1 MIVSDDKACR
11 LPAVHCAMR
20 ANRRWWLD
28 AWCRVPYPIV
38 PVYAALLI
46 ALGWFAGEQWR
57 NPPCHVSVGCAGGA
71 CGTGAN
77 GFLSAKRGEAGS
89 RCGT

>member
-11 LPAVHCAMR
+11 LPASIAHEGEPPVVVGRMVQ
-20 ANRRWWLD
+20 
-28 AWCRVPYPIV
+28 VPYPIV

-57 NPPCHVSVGCAGGA
+57 NP
-71 CGTGAN
+71 
-77 GFLSAKRGEAGS
+77 LSRQRWLCRWRMRHWCQWLPQRKRGEAGS